1 MNHVNPSSDLADPVV
16 DRGYWY
22 VVQTL
27 TAQECV
33 AITNLNRQKYRTY
46 CPMISRTVRHA
57 RKTSIRQKPL
67 FPGYVFVN
75 LDPSKDN
82 WHSVNGTY
90 GVSRLIAFDGR
101 PSPVP
106 PAVMNALLA
115 FSDASLPADEI
126 PCGARVRIDSG
137 AFDTWVGEICQL
149 PDRDRAVVLLELLSR
164 KVPVTVLRHQISRV
178 A

>member
-1 MNHVNPSSDLADPVV
+1 MSQINPPSDHTDSVAE
-16 DRGYWY
+16 RGYWY
-22 VVQTL
+22 AVQTL
-27 TAQECV
+27 SAQESV
-33 AITNLNRQKYRTY
+33 AITHLNRQKYRTF
-46 CPMISRTVRHA
+46 CPMISRKVRHA
-57 RKTSIRQKPL
+57 RKTSIRHKPL
-67 FPGYVFVN
+67 FPGYVFVQ
-75 LDPSKDN
+75 LDPSRDN

-106 PAVMNALLA
+106 AAVMNALLA
-115 FSDASLPADEI
+115 FSDAPLPPDDI

-149 PDRDRAVVLLELLSR
+149 PDRDRAVILLDLLSR
-164 KVPVTVLRHQISRV
+164 KVPVTVFRHQISRV